1 MIHVL
6 RAGRSLCRDMTGE
19 PADWGPG
26 QHWVSF
32 TESRALEIVSCRECK
47 VALAALRD
55 ETGRLTREY
64 LVSVRDAAARFG
76 TIEEP
81 SVKAHI
87 ARLEAEVERRELA
100 AAEARHREAMA
111 APWERP

>member
-6 RAGRSLCRDMTGE
+6 RAGRSLCRDVAGE
-19 PADWGPG
+19 PSDWGPG

-32 TESRALEIVSCRECK
+32 TESRALDIVSCTDCRL
-47 VALAALRD
+47 ALRALRD

-64 LVSVRDAAARFG
+64 LESVRKAALHFG
-76 TIEEP
+76 TAEEP

-100 AAEARHREAMA
+100 QAEARIREAGA
-111 APWERP
+111 APWEQR